1 MYPSLEDMKVDQ
13 TVRAQKQAFDAI
25 SQQQQLLNQHAYP
38 NLTVPG
44 VPSAPP
50 MGSSPLSSPVYPELA
65 DYMGLELSETVIAAN
80 MPEYLQGR
88 GSQQLTSYVPPAMPN
103 NMVAPLSGSS
113 VGLARAGTT
122 NGIRELVLCKD
133 GKGKVGLRVQA
144 INKGVFVCVVVRESP
159 AAMAGLRFGDQIL
172 QVNGTTVAGYS
183 VDDVHKILKKS
194 SHNNISVVIRDRPFE
209 RIVTL
214 HKDSSNCV
222 GFQFKNGKIT
232 SIVKDSSAARN
243 GLLIEH
249 QLLEIDGQNVVST
262 DYLTWSRTV
271 ALCLFPA
278 DLIEGQ
284 RNHENHRK
292 RWTSRHNH
300 HNANLLVRPH
310 DEEAVI
316 VNVEG
321 QDGPLHSRLLNIK
334 LRQAKSFRNI
344 KFEYLFSNQNFS
356 HSIKGKNSFSFLINL
371 NFQTKLCL
379 PIEQKRASLAKSLM
393 VHENDVHLIGY
404 LKFFR
409 GENRESLSSIY

>member
-1 MYPSLEDMKVDQ
+1 MSLYPSLEDMKVDQ
-13 TVRAQKQAFDAI
+13 TIRAQKQAFDAI

-50 MGSSPLSSPVYPELA
+50 MGSSPLQSPVYPELA

-80 MPEYLQGR
+80 MPEYLNGR
-88 GSQQLTSYVPPAMPN
+88 GSQQLTSYVPPSMPN

-172 QVNGTTVAGYS
+172 QVNGTTVAGFS

-222 GFQFKNGKIT
+222 GFQFKNGKIS

-249 QLLEIDGQNVVST
+249 QLLEIDGQNVVS
-262 DYLTWSRTV
+262 
-271 ALCLFPA
+271 
-278 DLIEGQ
+278 
-284 RNHENHRK
+284 
-292 RWTSRHNH
+292 
-300 HNANLLVRPH
+300 
-310 DEEAVI
+310 
-316 VNVEG
+316 
-321 QDGPLHSRLLNIK
+321 
-334 LRQAKSFRNI
+334 
-344 KFEYLFSNQNFS
+344 
-356 HSIKGKNSFSFLINL
+356 
-371 NFQTKLCL
+371 
-379 PIEQKRASLAKSLM
+379 
-393 VHENDVHLIGY
+393 
-404 LKFFR
+404 
-409 GENRESLSSIY
+409 